1 MKSSFSS
8 SSPDDVTVITATD
21 VVLADNAGAPA
32 KDDSQEEAA
41 DGTAGADGLSNAL
54 ATMDEGGGSF
64 LLIIIN
70 RGHSPIE
77 KPVIF
82 YFEKKTVRLFTLH
95 FKKH

>member
-41 DGTAGADGLSNAL
+41 DGTKGGNGLFDALVTADGG
-54 ATMDEGGGSF
+54 DGSSS
-64 LLIIIN
+64 LIILNITQQN
-70 RGHSPIE
+70 SITEIE
-77 KPVIF
+77 D
-82 YFEKKTVRLFTLH
+82 
-95 FKKH
+95 